1 VPENPDCPAPPTPDA
16 INCKMEDNMAALD
29 WYPEDEYGAALLT
42 SEEGVSY

>member
-1 VPENPDCPAPPTPDA
+1 
-16 INCKMEDNMAALD
+16 MEDNMAALD